1 MAANGEVDGR
11 SGPLSLAARLSG
23 WPRQVILSGCP
34 RSGTT
39 LLYTMLRGVV
49 RGAHCPDSERT
60 ALRYLASPRPLVV
73 TKRPLDVMRA
83 GEILAR
89 NRLRKPLHF
98 VFVLRDPRNL
108 VSSMHE
114 SVPGVFF
121 QGFDYS
127 HFVTDKGWSSLSND
141 GVVAWARG
149 FRAACAIPG
158 LRCSTV
164 RYEDLVAD
172 PDAVQTR
179 LAGELGIAMRG
190 RFSDFHLKSV
200 PDRLAPA
207 LNSLRPADAA
217 GIEAWRKP
225 ERLGRV
231 LHQFGLCPELF
242 RVMEDWGYGD
252 DRGWFDAAAKMPP
265 APPVTVVRVPSG
277 SGGWRTLA
285 TERRRVR
292 GPILALGPGF
302 AARADSSSYLGIYRG
317 DLAFYVTRN
326 GAWSTAALRIADSPA
341 AHAVLE
347 MMAASGGALDPRG
360 DDAGLRAAA
369 ARAEARVEHLP
380 PTFAWGLET
389 MDEAPVPCAWVE
401 TEIMPPA

>member
-1 MAANGEVDGR
+1 MAANGRASERLGL
-11 SGPLSLAARLSG
+11 LSLAARLPV

-39 LLYTMLRGVV
+39 LLYAMLRGVAC
-49 RGAHCPDSERT
+49 GAYCPDSERT
-60 ALRYLASPRPLVV
+60 ALRYLASPRRLVV
-73 TKRPLDVMRA
+73 TKRPFDVMRV

-114 SVPGVFF
+114 SVPGEFF
-121 QGFDYS
+121 QGFDYA
-127 HFVTDKGWSSLSND
+127 HFVAKEGWSSLSDD

-149 FRAACAIPG
+149 FRDALAIPG
-158 LRCSTV
+158 LRCTTV

-179 LAGELGIAMRG
+179 LAGELDIAMRG
-190 RFSDFHLKSV
+190 RFSDFHLKGV
-200 PDRLAPA
+200 PERLAPA
-207 LNSLRPADAA
+207 LNSLRPADPA

-225 ERLGRV
+225 ERLARV
-231 LHQFGLCPELF
+231 LHQFALCPELF
-242 RVMEDWGYGD
+242 RVMADWGYGG
-252 DRGWFDAAAKMPP
+252 DRGWFDAAATMPQALP
-265 APPVTVVRVPSG
+265 MTVVRIPPG
-277 SGGWRTLA
+277 PGGWPMLA
-285 TERRRVR
+285 AERRRVR
-292 GPILALGPGF
+292 GPVLALGPGF
-302 AARADSSSYLGIYRG
+302 AARADSSFYLGIYRG
-317 DLAFYVTRN
+317 DLALYVTRN
-326 GAWSTAALRIADSPA
+326 GAWSTAALRIADTPA

-360 DDAGLRAAA
+360 DDAGLRAVA
-369 ARAEARVEHLP
+369 ARAGACVEHLP

-389 MDEAPVPCAWVE
+389 VDEAPVPCAWVE
-401 TEIMPPA
+401 TEVMPPA